1 MTLHALIG
9 PDDAVVRI
17 EANID
22 PTTGTK
28 PGYRWLPVEDTN
40 PSHDAAL
47 HIKTGPVVTVEATRL
62 TRVWTVRDK
71 TAQELTDETN
81 ARLDDAAAAMDRIED
96 VTRAA
101 VLVIMDELNL
111 HSTRLAE
118 IITAGSNAAS
128 LAGFRTAM
136 QAIQP
141 IPQRTA
147 AQLKTAIRGKLGA

>member
-1 MTLHALIG
+1 MTLHALVG
-9 PDDAVVRI
+9 PNDVIDRI
-17 EANID
+17 MANID
-22 PTTGTK
+22 PNAGTK

-40 PSHDAAL
+40 PGHDSATQ
-47 HIKTGPVVTVEATRL
+47 IKTGPVVTVETARV

-71 TAQELTDETN
+71 TAQELEDEAT
-81 ARLDDAAAAMDRIED
+81 ARRDAVASAMDQVDDI
-96 VTRAA
+96 TRAA

-141 IPQRTA
+141 IQQRTA
-147 AQLKTAIRGKLGA
+147 AQLKTAIRNKLGV